1 MFKHFLFLTILG
13 IAISSC
19 SNFNSIKVTKTNFDG
34 EVLKVQNLVFT
45 FNKELVTD
53 SGLMNKWD
61 STQYISFEPKI
72 QGRFM
77 WTGKS
82 ELTFSPLG
90 ELLPASN
97 YKAALTGE
105 LCKYN
110 PVKQSIDDD
119 LILFHTTLLAINTI
133 NSFWALSED
142 LTNQVEVHCQ
152 VVFNNP
158 ISPKKL
164 KPLLKLLVSG
174 KEMPFRTIT
183 QNDSETIEIAFAFD
197 PQTSDNEIKGE
208 FIVNKGLF
216 CTGGNIATENPLKS
230 EFLIPSK
237 DKLTITGTETGFDN
251 GKGYI
256 AVYTSQPIVAEG
268 LASFITI
275 DPAMDIETELLPN
288 GFKLKGGFL
297 GSQTYIL
304 NIKKGMKSLFGR
316 YLEEDFTKT
325 VSFADP
331 LPAIAFTEQNA
342 VYLSTKGE
350 RNLGVNITNVSK
362 VKVSVFKIFENNIH
376 HYLRQGKSWQYNYD
390 EATEEYNDYNTWS
403 FDEDYG
409 KPVLTKEILTR
420 SLQKS
425 GNISLL
431 NLDLN
436 ELNFND
442 SYKGLYLVKVEA
454 SDRKY
459 IQDAQLLSLSDLGL
473 IVKEGAS
480 DVMVFVNSLKD
491 ASPVKGAKLD
501 FISSNNQKV
510 YSTVTDN
517 NGVAI
522 FKNAKQV
529 AAGFKLSMVS
539 VRYDND
545 FNFVLFDKTRVE
557 TSRFDVGGK
566 RTDNINYD
574 VFIYGDRDLYRP
586 GDSAYINTIVR
597 TTRWDVVKDIP
608 IKIKLLAPN
617 GREYLNQRHQLNASG
632 AAETKFFIP
641 KQAMTGAYL
650 IEVYASN
657 DVLLASR
664 KISVEE
670 FVPDRIKVTTKTSK
684 EVYLPTEPVNLDLL
698 AENLYGTPAAG
709 RRFETE
715 LRLKRKQLTSKS
727 LPDYSFALESKNMPV
742 LASIVM
748 QGNTD
753 AVGKASNVFQ
763 SVAYK
768 DIGLLEGKI
777 FTTVFDETGRPVN
790 RLNIIE
796 IPTQQ
801 VYFGIKGF
809 DSWLSTRKALNL
821 QFAAVDRTG
830 KGLPGAQAKVVIL
843 YYRYETVIEKSYG
856 RYNYVSQRKEKVVL
870 DREIKVNG
878 SGTSLPFVPA
888 ESGEYEVRIMAPGS
902 DNYVSKYFY
911 AYGWGDTNFSSFEV
925 SREGEVTITPD
936 KVLYSPGNKAKLL
949 FKAPF
954 DGKLLV
960 AIEQDN
966 VLSYKFLTLEN
977 KSASMEIPITKD
989 HLPNIY
995 IDATAFRKSG
1005 DMSIPLTVAHGLVS
1019 LKVEDISSKLN
1030 ITITAPDKSR
1040 SGVKQTFKIK
1050 TAPDAELTI
1059 AVVDEGI
1066 LQITDYKTPDPFNW
1080 FYQKRAL
1087 GVNSYDVYALLYPEL
1102 KRSSSP
1108 AGGEAF
1114 DLSRRINPLTGDRV
1128 KLISKWSGIRKA
1140 NSSGECTFSIDIP
1153 QFSGALKIMAVAYK
1167 GKQFGS
1173 AEKSMK
1179 VADPI
1184 IISLALPRFLSPG
1197 DNCIVGVSLT
1207 NTTDKKSEATIQLS
1221 ASGPVS
1227 VSGKNSASVS
1237 LKTGNEEIALFNVIS
1252 DKGIGIA
1259 TVTATV
1265 TALGQ
1270 KFTQQIE
1277 IPVRPAGGL
1286 TFITESGSVAGA
1298 SSKTIKIASDL
1309 LPKSIKSVLM
1319 LSKSPAIEFAK
1330 NLDYLV
1336 RYPYGCLEQTV
1347 SCAFPQLYLADIT
1360 KLFPA
1365 VSGRGFNLGGSPESN
1380 VQQAILKLESMQ
1392 LYNGSLPLW
1401 PQGGSADWWATAY
1414 AAHFL
1419 IESKQAGFEVN
1430 AKVLDGILKF
1440 LAQKVKER
1448 EMETYFYYENGV
1460 RKSRNIPR
1468 REILYSAYVLALAD
1482 LAPVSTMNYYKS
1494 ISAEL
1499 SSEGRYLLASA
1510 FLRAGDVKSF
1520 RGILPKSFGNEK
1532 AINEFGGSY
1541 SSYLRDKSLALNA
1554 LLETDP
1560 NNPQVN
1566 ELLKSITTDMKNNRF
1581 YSTQETS
1588 FALLAIGKH
1597 ARKAVSS
1604 DITAQ
1609 VLIDGKEVGKFNN
1622 KDIQLPLEIN
1632 NKSITI
1638 STKGKGA
1645 LYYYTELS
1653 GIKLTPNTKDEDN
1666 HLKVRRRFL
1675 YRNGKQIPTNSF
1687 TQNDLVVV
1695 EITAQSESG
1704 TNIENVAITDL
1715 LPACFEI
1722 ENSRLVAEREM
1733 DFMKN
1738 RSTPEYTD
1746 IRDDRVSFFTS
1757 LNGTA
1762 KTFYYTARAVSK
1774 GTFVIGAVSADAMY
1788 NGEYHSYSGSGKV
1801 EVK

>member
-1 MFKHFLFLTILG
+1 MFKKLFLFAMLVVAL
-13 IAISSC
+13 ASC
-19 SNFNSIKVTKTNFDG
+19 SNFNSLKVKKTNFDD

-45 FNKELVTD
+45 FNKDVISD

-61 STQYISFEPKI
+61 STQYINFEPKI
-72 QGRFM
+72 PGKFM

-82 ELTFSPLG
+82 ELTFSPFG
-90 ELLPASN
+90 ELLPASA
-97 YKAALTGE
+97 YKAMLTTE
-105 LCKYN
+105 LGRYN
-110 PVKQSIDDD
+110 TVKQSVDDEP
-119 LILFHTTLLAINTI
+119 ILFHTPYLKLTSI
-133 NSFWALSED
+133 NSFWSLSDE
-142 LTNQVEVHCQ
+142 LTNQVEVRCQ
-152 VVFNNP
+152 LAFNNP
-158 ISPKKL
+158 VSPNKL
-164 KPLLKLLVSG
+164 KPLIKLLISG
-174 KEMPFRTIT
+174 KELPLRIIT
-183 QNDSETIEIAFAFD
+183 QNDAETIEVAFAYS
-197 PQTSDNEIKGE
+197 PQTSDNETKGE
-208 FIVNKGLF
+208 IVINKGLI
-216 CTGGNIATENPLKS
+216 CAGGNTATENQLKF

-237 DKLTITGTETGFDN
+237 DKLTITETETGFDK
-251 GKGYI
+251 GKGFI
-256 AVYTSQPIVAEG
+256 DVFTSQPIATEG
-268 LASFITI
+268 LVSLVSTE
-275 DPAMDIETELLPN
+275 PALNLETELLSN
-288 GFKLKGGFL
+288 GFRIKGDFL

-304 NIKKGMKSLFGR
+304 NIKKGVKSLFGR
-316 YLEEDFTKT
+316 NLEEDFAKT
-325 VSFADP
+325 VSFDDP
-331 LPAIAFTEQNA
+331 LPAISFIEQNA
-342 VYLSTKGE
+342 IYLSTKGE
-350 RNLGVNITNVSK
+350 RNLGVNIVNVPK
-362 VKVSVFKIFENNIH
+362 VKISVFKIFENNIQ
-376 HYLRQGKSWQYNYD
+376 HYLRQGKSWEYNYD
-390 EATEEYNDYNTWS
+390 TETDEYNDYNTWS
-403 FDEDYG
+403 FDENYG
-409 KPVLTKEILTR
+409 KPVMTKEVLTR

-454 SDRKY
+454 TDRKY

-491 ASPVKGAKLD
+491 ATPVKGAKLD
-501 FISSNNQKV
+501 FISSNSQKV

-522 FKNAKQV
+522 FKNVKQV

-539 VRYDND
+539 VRSEND

-586 GDSAYINTIVR
+586 GDTAHINTIVR

-608 IKIKLLAPN
+608 IKIKFLAPN

-641 KQAMTGAYL
+641 KQAMTGTYL
-650 IEVYASN
+650 IEVYAAN

-670 FVPDRIKVTTKTSK
+670 FVPDRIKVTTKTNK
-684 EVYLPTEPVNLDLL
+684 EVYLPAEVINLDLV

-742 LASIVM
+742 LASIMV

-753 AVGKASNVFQ
+753 SEGKASSVLQ

-790 RLNIIE
+790 RLNVVE

-801 VYFGIKGF
+801 IYFGIKGF

-830 KGLPGAQAKVVIL
+830 KSLPSAQAKVVIL

-856 RYNYVSQRKEKVVL
+856 RYNYVSQKKEKVVL
-870 DREIKVNG
+870 EREMKING
-878 SGTSLPFVPA
+878 SGTSLPFVPV
-888 ESGEYEVRIMAPGS
+888 ESGEYEVRITAPGS
-902 DNYVSKYFY
+902 ENYVSKYFY

-936 KVLYSPGNKAKLL
+936 KAQYSPGNKAKLL

-960 AIEQDN
+960 AVEQDN
-966 VLSYKFLTLEN
+966 VLSYKFLNLEN
-977 KSASMEIPITKD
+977 KSASMEIAITKD

-1005 DMSIPLTVAHGLVS
+1005 DMSIPLTVAHGVVS

-1030 ITITAPDKSR
+1030 IAIMAPEKSR
-1040 SGVKQTFKIK
+1040 SGVKQTFTIK

-1066 LQITDYKTPDPFNW
+1066 LQVTDYKTPDPFNW

-1114 DLSRRINPLTGDRV
+1114 DLSRRINPLTGNRV

-1140 NSSGECTFSIDIP
+1140 NSAGECTFSIDIP
-1153 QFSGALKIMAVAYK
+1153 QFSGALRIMAVAYK

-1173 AEKSMK
+1173 IEKTMK
-1179 VADPI
+1179 VADPV
-1184 IISLALPRFLSPG
+1184 IISMSLPRFLSPG
-1197 DNCIVGVSLT
+1197 DNCIVAVSMT
-1207 NTTDKKSEATIQLS
+1207 NTTDKKSDATIQLN
-1221 ASGPVS
+1221 ATGPLTVT
-1227 VSGKNSASVS
+1227 GKNSATVNLSS
-1237 LKTGNEEIALFNVIS
+1237 GNEQVVLFNVLS
-1252 DKGIGIA
+1252 DKGIGVA

-1286 TFITESGSVAGA
+1286 TFITESGSVSGA
-1298 SSKTIKIASDL
+1298 SAKTIKINSDL
-1309 LPKSIKSVLM
+1309 MPQSIKSGLI
-1319 LSKSPAIEFAK
+1319 LSKSPAVEFAK

-1347 SCAFPQLYLADIT
+1347 SCAFPQMYLSDIT
-1360 KLFPA
+1360 KLFPP
-1365 VSGRGFNLGGSPESN
+1365 VSGRNFNIGGSPGNN
-1380 VQQAILKLESMQ
+1380 VQQAILKIESMQ
-1392 LYNGSLPLW
+1392 LYNGGLSLW

-1414 AAHFL
+1414 SAHFL
-1419 IESKQAGFEVN
+1419 IESKEAGFEIN
-1430 AKVLDGILKF
+1430 NKVLDGILKY
-1440 LAQKVKER
+1440 LSQKVKDR
-1448 EMETYFYYENGV
+1448 EMETYFYLENGV
-1460 RKSRNIPR
+1460 RKSRNVPR

-1482 LAPVSTMNYYKS
+1482 MAPVSTLNYYKS
-1494 ISAEL
+1494 LSAEL

-1510 FLRAGDVKSF
+1510 FMLAGDVKSF
-1520 RGILPKSFGNEK
+1520 RNVLPKAFGNEK

-1541 SSYLRDKSLALNA
+1541 GSYLRDRSIALNA

-1566 ELLKSITTDMKNNRF
+1566 ELLKSISLEMKNTGF

-1597 ARKAVSS
+1597 ARKSLAS

-1609 VLIDGKEVGKFNN
+1609 ILIDGKEVGKYNN
-1622 KDIQLPLEIN
+1622 KDVQLPLDIN

-1638 STKGKGA
+1638 SAKGKGT
-1645 LYYYTELS
+1645 LYYYYEIS
-1653 GIKLTPNTKDEDN
+1653 GIKLTPTAADADN

-1675 YRNGKQIPTNSF
+1675 DRNGNQISGNSF
-1687 TQNDLVVV
+1687 AQNDLVVV

-1704 TNIENVAITDL
+1704 STVENVAITDL

-1762 KTFYYTARAVSK
+1762 KTFYYTIRAVSK
-1774 GTFVIGAVSADAMY
+1774 GTFVIGSVSADAMY

-1801 EVK
+1801 VVK